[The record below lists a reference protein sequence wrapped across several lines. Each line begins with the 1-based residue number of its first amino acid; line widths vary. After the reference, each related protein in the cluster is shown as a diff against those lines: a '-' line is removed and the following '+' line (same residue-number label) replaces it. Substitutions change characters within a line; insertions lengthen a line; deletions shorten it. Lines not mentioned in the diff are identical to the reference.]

1 MTSAAP
7 ATARNLLRFLTAGS
21 VDDGKSTLIGRLLHD
36 SGGVYEDE
44 LAALE
49 KRSSVNGHKFD
60 PSHITDGLKAERE
73 QGITIDVAYRYFATP
88 RRKFII
94 ADTPGHEQYTRNMIT
109 GASTAHVAVLLIDA
123 RKGLLL
129 QTRRHAYIAW
139 LLGLRSIIVALNK
152 MDLVGFDREVF
163 AKISQDFLGFAAPL
177 QFQEIQFIPMSA
189 LEGDNVISRSHQ
201 MPWFEGRPLLETL
214 ESIETHDDRSYG
226 SFRFPVQTVIRSD
239 QDFRGYAGEIAS
251 GTVGPGNEVLALP
264 SGRRATIHRLLNY
277 TRDLQQAFAPMSVVI
292 SLKEHIDLG
301 RGDMLCDPL
310 HLPSQS
316 KHFRATLIWMS
327 ATPMRVNEPYLI
339 KHTTQ
344 TACMSVV
351 KLLHKIDLNT
361 LGQEASDTL
370 HCNEIG
376 EVDIETHKAIFC
388 DSYTINK
395 TTGSFIVI
403 HPVSNIT
410 LAAGIISQP
419 LSPVTDE
426 PQASPALN
434 GRARET
440 QGLIVWITG
449 LSGSGKTTICSA
461 VHTELLARGIRVEV
475 LDGDIVRKHLSR
487 DLGFSKAERDEN
499 IRRIG
504 FVAHLLMRNG
514 VVALVS
520 AISPYRAV
528 RDEIRENMG
537 KFLEVFVNAPLE
549 ICERRDPKGLYKR
562 ARAGEFRGFTGIDD
576 PYEPPLAPEVECRT
590 DIESEKESVEKV
602 LGAILKSIR
611 KKDETR

>member
-1 MTSAAP
+1 MSITAP
-7 ATARNLLRFLTAGS
+7 ATARSLLRFLTAGS

-36 SGGVYEDE
+36 SGGLYEDE
-44 LAALE
+44 LAALD
-49 KRSSVNGHKFD
+49 KRSSVNGKKFD
-60 PSHITDGLKAERE
+60 PSHVTDGLKAERE

-129 QTRRHAYIAW
+129 QTRRHVYIAW
-139 LLGLRSIIVALNK
+139 LLGLKSIIVALNK

-163 AKISQDFLGFAAPL
+163 AKIRKDFLEFAAPL

-189 LEGDNVISRSHQ
+189 LEGDNVISRSDQ
-201 MPWFEGRPLLETL
+201 MPWYEGWPLLETL
-214 ESIETHDDRSYG
+214 ESIETHDDRGSK

-239 QDFRGYAGEIAS
+239 QDFRGYAGQIAS
-251 GTVGPGNEVLALP
+251 GTVEPDNEVLALP
-264 SGRRATIHRLLNY
+264 SGRRVTIDRLLNY
-277 TRDLQQAFAPMSVVI
+277 TQDLLQAFAPMSVVI

-327 ATPMRVNEPYLI
+327 ATSMQVNEPYLI

-344 TACMSVV
+344 NACMNVM

-361 LGQEASDTL
+361 LSKQAADTL

-376 EVDIETHKAIFC
+376 EVEVETHKAIFC
-388 DSYTINK
+388 DPYTVNK
-395 TTGSFIVI
+395 TTGNFIVV
-403 HPVSNIT
+403 HPVSNVT
-410 LAAGIISQP
+410 LAAGIISLP
-419 LSPVTDE
+419 LLPEAEGPKVSP
-426 PQASPALN
+426 PLN
-434 GRARET
+434 GRAREN

-487 DLGFSKAERDEN
+487 DLRFSKAERDEN

-514 VVALVS
+514 VVVLVS

-537 KFLEVFVNAPLE
+537 GFLEVFVNAPLE
-549 ICERRDPKGLYKR
+549 LCERRDPKGLYKR
-562 ARAGEFRGFTGIDD
+562 ARAGELRGFTGIDD
-576 PYEPPLAPEVECRT
+576 PYEPPLSPEVECRT
-590 DIESEKESVEKV
+590 DREGEKESVEKV
-602 LGAILKSIR
+602 LAAILRTIHR
-611 KKDETR
+611 NEAR